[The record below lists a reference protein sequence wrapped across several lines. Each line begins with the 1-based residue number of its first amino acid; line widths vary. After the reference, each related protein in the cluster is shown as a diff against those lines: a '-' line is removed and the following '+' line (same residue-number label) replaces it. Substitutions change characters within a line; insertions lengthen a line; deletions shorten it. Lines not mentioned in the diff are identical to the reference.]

1 MSPKINEITKMLDA
15 LPVSEQE
22 LAYEFIKRL
31 VLAWD
36 SDYTKVT
43 NAEAEQI
50 AQAEQSGFINDS
62 EIDWDNLS
70 QYAN

>member
-1 MSPKINEITKMLDA
+1 MSPKISEITKMLDA
-15 LPVSEQE
+15 LPESEQE

-43 NAEAEQI
+43 TAEAEQI
-50 AQAEQSGFINDS
+50 AQAEQSGFINDN

-70 QYAN
+70 QYEN

>member
-43 NAEAEQI
+43 TAEAEQI
-50 AQAEQSGFINDS
+50 AQAEQSGFINEN